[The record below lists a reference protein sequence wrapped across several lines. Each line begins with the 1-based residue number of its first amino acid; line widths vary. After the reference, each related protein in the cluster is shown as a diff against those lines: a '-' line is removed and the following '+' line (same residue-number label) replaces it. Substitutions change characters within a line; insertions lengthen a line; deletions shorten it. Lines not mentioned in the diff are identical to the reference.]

1 MIPLYRDATQAD
13 AALLAR
19 IGAQTFT
26 TTFGHLYRA
35 EDLAAFLAENHSEPA
50 SAAFLAKPAYATRF
64 VHVGDEPA
72 GYAMVCP
79 ADLPHLDPARATLEL
94 KRLYLLPGH
103 FGLGL
108 GDALMDWTDTIARA
122 RGCDQVA
129 LSVFSQNPRAIR
141 FYQRH
146 GFTSAGSYHF
156 RVGQQLDEEF
166 VYVKPLA

>member
-1 MIPLYRDATQAD
+1 MTPIYRDATQAD

-19 IGAQTFT
+19 IGAETFT
-26 TTFGHLYRA
+26 TTFGHLYRP

-50 SAAFLAKPAYATRF
+50 AVAFLAKPAYVIRF
-64 VHVGDEPA
+64 VHVGSETA

-79 ADLPHLDPARATLEL
+79 ADLPHLHPARATLEL

-108 GDALMDWTDTIARA
+108 ADALMEWTDVIARQ
-122 RGCDQVA
+122 RGCNQIA
-129 LSVFSQNPRAIR
+129 LSVFSENYRAMR
-141 FYQRH
+141 FYERH